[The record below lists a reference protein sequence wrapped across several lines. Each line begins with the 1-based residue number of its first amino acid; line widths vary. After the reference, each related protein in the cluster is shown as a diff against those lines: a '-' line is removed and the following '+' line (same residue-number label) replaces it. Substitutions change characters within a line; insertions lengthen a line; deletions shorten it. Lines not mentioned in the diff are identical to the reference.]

1 MNIVVNSRFN
11 PFTYEQLIKPL
22 EDYTKAYNE
31 VEEQYANLAT
41 QTEAFRDVAT
51 RENSPEAY
59 AMFNRYATD
68 LENVT
73 DDFSRGMTLA
83 NRKQLLGLKRRYA
96 KEITPIARAD
106 AARQEA
112 LKYRR
117 ETRARDNSAIFKVE
131 NLSLDDFLHG
141 RTVSEDYV
149 SGKDILARTSAK
161 AEALGKS
168 LFSDPE
174 FKLVLGGQQYQIA
187 QQNGMTPEMFYA
199 VVNDQLDNPNISEAL
214 RTKLQGFRQIMD
226 DELATVADW
235 GDNARQQV
243 LNSVTTGMYAGLAKP
258 TYNYTANGEYM
269 SKAERDASAAR
280 WADIQIQREA
290 QALDREKWDEAK
302 RQNQIDRG
310 ELPYKETDTVK
321 YYRRGDYVWTETK
334 QSDGTWKAGDMS
346 LSPEKMAEVRTKS
359 GWGTTYNISPIYFVA
374 DNEDKAKNPHWKG
387 GTKNSRKGNEKD
399 YTRAVGWNGLS
410 AANQNFI
417 KAELEAQGVDWST
430 FSTDRITVY
439 VNDYAAEDDG
449 MKVVISNPSGGSS
462 NAGIR
467 K

>member
-22 EDYTKAYNE
+22 EDYTKAYKE
-31 VEEQYANLAT
+31 VEEQYANLAK
-41 QTEAFRDVAT
+41 QTEEFRDVAT

-96 KEITPIARAD
+96 KEITPIAKAD

-174 FKLVLGGQQYQIA
+174 FKEILNGQKYQIT
-187 QQNGMTPEMFYA
+187 QQNGMTPKMFYA

-214 RTKLQGFRQIMD
+214 RTKLQGFRQIMN

-235 GDNARQQV
+235 GEAARQQV

-258 TYNYTANGEYM
+258 AYQFTENGEYIN
-269 SKAERDASAAR
+269 AA
-280 WADIQIQREA
+280 QRQSLA
-290 QALDREKWDEAK
+290 NSQQQLALSREQFNYAK
-302 RQNQIDRG
+302 EKDKIATG
-310 ELPYKETDTVK
+310 TMPYYTSPDGKTK
-321 YYRRGDYVWTETK
+321 YYSNGKLQWTETQ
-334 QSDGTWKAGDMS
+334 QSNGTWEQSNPTSVKSSSSSSTPTKKMPTLYWRADNDSASNINRVSQSKSKTAADAEEIVSPSSLSVQHQNHIRSVLAASGTGWTLDNVQVGIIRHWNKDDEYFLIPNLNADVSQVAGDDGDDS
-346 LSPEKMAEVRTKS
+346 
-359 GWGTTYNISPIYFVA
+359 
-374 DNEDKAKNPHWKG
+374 
-387 GTKNSRKGNEKD
+387 
-399 YTRAVGWNGLS
+399 VG
-410 AANQNFI
+410 
-417 KAELEAQGVDWST
+417 E
-430 FSTDRITVY
+430 
-439 VNDYAAEDDG
+439 G
-449 MKVVISNPSGGSS
+449 MD
-462 NAGIR
+462 
-467 K
+467 

>member
-174 FKLVLGGQQYQIA
+174 FKKVLNGQKFQIS
-187 QQNGMTPEMFYA
+187 QQNGMSPKMFYA

-214 RTKLQGFRQIMD
+214 RTKLQGFRQIMN
-226 DELATVADW
+226 DELATVAGW
-235 GDNARQQV
+235 GDAARQQA
-243 LNSVTTGMYAGLAKP
+243 LNYVTTGMYAGLAKP
-258 TYNYTANGEYM
+258 TYQFTENGEYINAAQRQ
-269 SKAERDASAAR
+269 SLANERAR
-280 WADIQIQREA
+280 IAISQQSL
-290 QALDREKWDEAK
+290 ALDQEKFNYAK
-302 RQNQIDRG
+302 DKDKIASG
-310 ELPYKETDTVK
+310 SAPYYTSSDGNTK
-321 YYRRGDYVWTETK
+321 YYSNGKLQWTEVRQK
-334 QSDGTWKAGDMS
+334 DGTWKSTDPTPTA
-346 LSPEKMAEVRTKS
+346 AEVAKAKAKRKPL
-359 GWGTTYNISPIYFVA
+359 GNIHWRA
-374 DNEDKAKNPHWKG
+374 DNKDASNPDSRGDAEDKADYVIPGNVEYIQFSELSPTQQNYVRRRLA
-387 GTKNSRKGNEKD
+387 GTGYNTGEIEI
-399 YTRAVGWNGLS
+399 AVKKQTTVDDHFWVVPKVDSGSTTINYDDDDES
-410 AANQNFI
+410 AY
-417 KAELEAQGVDWST
+417 E
-430 FSTDRITVY
+430 
-439 VNDYAAEDDG
+439 
-449 MKVVISNPSGGSS
+449 
-462 NAGIR
+462 
-467 K
+467 

>member
-59 AMFNRYATD
+59 AMFNKYATD

-161 AEALGKS
+161 AEALGKA

-174 FKLVLGGQQYQIA
+174 FKKVLNGQKFQIT

-214 RTKLQGFRQIMD
+214 RTKLQGFRQIMN
-226 DELATVADW
+226 DELATVSDW
-235 GDNARQQV
+235 GEAARQQV

-258 TYNYTANGEYM
+258 IYQFTENGEYINAAQRQ
-269 SKAERDASAAR
+269 SLANERAR
-280 WADIQIQREA
+280 I
-290 QALDREKWDEAK
+290 
-302 RQNQIDRG
+302 
-310 ELPYKETDTVK
+310 
-321 YYRRGDYVWTETK
+321 
-334 QSDGTWKAGDMS
+334 
-346 LSPEKMAEVRTKS
+346 
-359 GWGTTYNISPIYFVA
+359 
-374 DNEDKAKNPHWKG
+374 
-387 GTKNSRKGNEKD
+387 
-399 YTRAVGWNGLS
+399 AVS
-410 AANQNFI
+410 Q
-417 KAELEAQGVDWST
+417 Q
-430 FSTDRITVY
+430 
-439 VNDYAAEDDG
+439 
-449 MKVVISNPSGGSS
+449 
-462 NAGIR
+462 
-467 K
+467 

>member
-31 VEEQYANLAT
+31 VEEQYANLAK
-41 QTEAFRDVAT
+41 QTEEFRDVAT

-141 RTVSEDYV
+141 KTVSEDYI
-149 SGKDILARTSAK
+149 SGKDVMARTSAK
-161 AEALGKS
+161 AEALGKA

-174 FKLVLGGQQYQIA
+174 FKEVLNGQKFQIT

-214 RTKLQGFRQIMD
+214 RTKLQGFRQIMN
-226 DELATVADW
+226 DELAIVSDW
-235 GDNARQQV
+235 GEAARQQV

-258 TYNYTANGEYM
+258 IYQFTENGEYINAAQRQ
-269 SKAERDASAAR
+269 SLANERARIAISQQQLALSREQFNYAKNKDKIAS
-280 WADIQIQREA
+280 
-290 QALDREKWDEAK
+290 
-302 RQNQIDRG
+302 G
-310 ELPYKETDTVK
+310 TMPYYTSPDGKTK
-321 YYRRGDYVWTETK
+321 YYSNGKLQWIETQ
-334 QSDGTWKAGDMS
+334 QSNGTWKQSNPTPIKSSSSSTPKKKMPTLYWHADNNGASNINSISQSKLKTAADAEEIVSPSS
-346 LSPEKMAEVRTKS
+346 LSVQHQNHIRSVLAAS
-359 GWGTTYNISPIYFVA
+359 GTGWTIDNVKVGIIKHWHK
-374 DNEDKAKNPHWKG
+374 DNEYFLIPNLD
-387 GTKNSRKGNEKD
+387 
-399 YTRAVGWNGLS
+399 
-410 AANQNFI
+410 ANATQ
-417 KAELEAQGVDWST
+417 V
-430 FSTDRITVY
+430 
-439 VNDYAAEDDG
+439 AEDSGDDG
-449 MKVVISNPSGGSS
+449 DDGVGEGMD
-462 NAGIR
+462 
-467 K
+467 